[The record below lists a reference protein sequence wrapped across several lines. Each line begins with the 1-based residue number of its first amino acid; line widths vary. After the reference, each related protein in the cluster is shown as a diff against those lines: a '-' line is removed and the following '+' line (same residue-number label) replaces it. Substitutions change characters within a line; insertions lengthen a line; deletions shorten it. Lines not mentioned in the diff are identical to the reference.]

1 MRKVR
6 YIIFTLVFFLII
18 LFMKNSKAKAYNLPT
33 FSNVNLGQN
42 IDDVGYTD
50 VVKSRGEF
58 YCVDHGGI
66 LTDKLKSKYIIVG
79 YIEIQGKTVKAYSE
93 WESGS
98 AAPGTTIENVEY
110 APYIAGLLYETLING
125 KGYGTKTYANDR
137 NAVTQT
143 QYGIW
148 KYWNT
153 FLEQMDSNSSNASSA
168 NYRNSWGGD
177 NTKVQNVFKGTS
189 ILENNIKKYEYS
201 AKIFVLYSYDPAKG
215 LNHWQR
221 LICGTA
227 TKEKKSNM
235 TIKKSWTN
243 YDEIVSQNGSNKLK
257 ELYISIRR
265 NDGKQSIISDEYEN
279 ICIKKINANGG
290 FEYEVNGLPEK
301 DKTAKDYIV
310 IEGNGNN
317 LTFEAQNEYPEDDKN
332 TINLINTGKLVK
344 FKVSKSWVDSSSTYR
359 PSSLKFYLVKKLDE
373 YIEKTDQEN
382 QTAGTYKTFAPDEVY
397 SKGNK
402 YGLVVKEDAD
412 GNSQNINTRKVEVD
426 KDNGIVYEYKLE
438 LDNTTGK
445 NLIKK
450 YKYQFIEEKT
460 MSKDVW
466 EKEKEEDKYIE
477 FDYQTSDAYT
487 NYTIVEDNIKVY
499 ETIVN
504 APSIDGVTKK
514 DGTNEG
520 SNVND
525 SIKANNL
532 TWAKFSV
539 TNAYRDTSNVPEEA
553 EGGITI
559 SGYVWLDKF
568 SGKDSLQ
575 DGLKG
580 DGEKGIAGIKVEW
593 RNALGS
599 IIATT
604 TTNEEGHYQMATDSP
619 IHSHPYWIDYVK
631 YTLINLSYIRFEYN
645 GVDYT
650 TTIPEI
656 ISDLYNGGVSE
667 ERKNK
672 VASMAIENV
681 NDRTRLN
688 NKFQNVKNGG
698 ASGSGGSIKIDY
710 KVNGINQVK
719 GTALENISA
728 SAQGVYYTGNKTLYQ
743 ATKDVTDGVASDQE
757 FKVGFLENA
766 TKKELIGQVCH
777 HHCYWGIVEMKTL
790 GYSSS
795 KKEGT
800 WLLDFLDNT
809 VLGNGLGL
817 NHKFVNIKVD
827 INGEGHTFFP
837 IPNIFAGFT
846 IIMLGPIP
854 IPIPN
859 AWTMI
864 YCNPFKTLTKS
875 APPDYVALALSVV
888 LGWHCR
894 VIDGDSRDIKKWTI
908 ENVNCGL
915 IEREQ
920 PDLAMQSDVSL
931 VEINMNGQDHTYG
944 YANRKTENI
953 TPGLVNTFKNLISG
967 LITQGTVTDITC
979 LLKYTKE
986 NRPDYVREVNPS
998 DVVYSKYYKDKYN
1011 QFSEDF
1017 KVYVTYSTTIY
1028 NQSSTLP
1035 AKVNSIINYFDNRYQ
1050 EIVEVSAG
1058 ANYSNGIG
1066 MKGVSAQITN
1076 KDTILSGYSFSKEK
1090 DLFGSAVIGLNEEVW
1105 IKPALEIKEANT
1117 ELADFVTINVKYL
1130 VKPSTVAGELFDEGS
1145 VNLMHV
1151 SEIYSYS
1158 SRYGLYTI
1166 FANGMPADGVGVIES
1181 FMKQVGG
1188 ANEDV
1193 MDYNMLNNF
1202 VTTITGTISKLYGAA
1217 VDIFFNG
1224 LDDFSG
1230 NGKDQNGN
1238 DVGISGSIEDAKKN
1252 NPVSATIAETIIS
1265 FLSKEDIETIR
1276 KQMSDA
1282 KSQMQSTF
1290 DFFNSKVRNDNGLY
1304 KVVYYSGFDKDSE
1317 PGDSEAFFKA
1327 INICYSTGKN
1337 IDMAIVDMVAQLCKD
1352 ITKDLLSDTEI
1363 LRLLL
1368 TGNIDDVFDRI
1379 GSDISDSIQ
1388 RKFKDLQQTAS
1399 DLVETMKWG
1408 IFKLLEDDTDIA
1420 PMMKLK
1426 LDSKYKTVSGFV
1438 WEDGQ
1443 TQESKERNERE
1454 GDGIYDSNTEKKA
1467 ANVRVSLYK
1476 VDDTTGTLTPAQL
1489 YIRKNDK
1496 NATIT
1501 PSAVGGPTSGKVT
1514 INSNEIINVF
1524 DIISETDKYYVVN
1537 ASTVTNTDGKYAF
1550 TGLIEDEYQVEFQY
1564 DKNATV
1570 VGTNHELDGRNYKS
1584 TIIKNEMVKQLFT
1597 EELDYSSNTDWHIQL
1612 AEAGVKNTSVAA
1624 DDMQLRCQY
1633 EKDLVNGN
1641 YYSEVTMA
1649 ARTNKF
1655 KLQVEYVTTD
1665 KKSTKVN
1672 NEGNPEA
1679 GGTFD
1684 KDLMDVFNFGV
1695 VTRAKEDLS
1704 VDKTIENLTLTL
1716 ANGQVLVDGNPYG
1729 NDTLN
1734 YTVALGS
1741 KDTTKVRGSNYAGRR
1756 VRTEVDTE
1764 LLHGA
1769 TLDIVYKIT
1778 VRNDSEIDYKYDT
1791 DVQEGENIYTHNKY
1805 YYFGNRSDLDKPGH
1819 EIIDSTILEVID
1831 YLDSDLTIVDDV
1843 DTLTG
1848 DWKIVSNIEDLK
1860 GTDNNGQLVSV
1871 GQNSVY
1877 EDLEK
1882 NRDKYT
1888 ILKTEIFKDLKASL
1902 KEEERSREVKL
1913 HVSKLLGNQSEQYN
1927 YANGIEIVKIGGKI
1941 ARSRI
1946 AKHDENYAPKYIPG
1960 NFVPSK
1966 NVGDEQDSD
1975 KIDYII
1981 TPPTGTQETLVYIII
1996 AVVGLIIV
2004 SVGVVL
2010 IKKFV
2015 IKK

>member
-1 MRKVR
+1 MNNRKRIVQ
-6 YIIFTLVFFLII
+6 LII
-18 LFMKNSKAKAYNLPT
+18 SFIFGIAILILSSSKVNGYSIPNAKATGYGALGRNVGDIKYSDVVSASNSKLYCADHKGNLTNQMVSP
-33 FSNVNLGQN
+33 
-42 IDDVGYTD
+42 
-50 VVKSRGEF
+50 
-58 YCVDHGGI
+58 
-66 LTDKLKSKYIIVG
+66 YIIVG
-79 YIEIQGKTVKAYSE
+79 YMEIDGNTVKYYSNWNKNKSQSVTKE
-93 WESGS
+93 NI
-98 AAPGTTIENVEY
+98 TT
-110 APYIAGLLYETLING
+110 APYIAALFNKKDGWGT
-125 KGYGTKTYANDR
+125 GYGSSLA
-137 NAVTQT
+137 
-143 QYGIW
+143 
-148 KYWNT
+148 
-153 FLEQMDSNSSNASSA
+153 SSNGSGASKAQKALWTYWGSFLSEVDPSGGLKTSWCGENPSVDRTTIK
-168 NYRNSWGGD
+168 NYVE
-177 NTKVQNVFKGTS
+177 K
-189 ILENNIKKYEYS
+189 NNDVNYKAYIY
-201 AKIFVLYSYDPAKG
+201 VLYCYSQAHGGSDAR
-215 LNHWQR
+215 WQR
-221 LICGTA
+221 LIYAETE
-227 TKEKKSNM
+227 TEQKPKI
-235 TIKKSWTN
+235 TIDKTWTN
-243 YDEIVSQNGSNKLK
+243 LSDAIGDTSSLKSITVSVRYKDGDNASGKVISN
-257 ELYISIRR
+257 
-265 NDGKQSIISDEYEN
+265 DYEN
-279 ICIKKINANGG
+279 IKINLDSSGHG
-290 FEYEVNGLPEK
+290 KKEVIGLPEEGK
-301 DKTAKDYIV
+301 SLEDYIV
-310 IEGNGNN
+310 IEGGENN
-317 LTFEAQNEYPEDDKN
+317 INYASVISKYDTATN
-332 TINLINTGKLVK
+332 TIYLQNTVK
-344 FKVSKSWVDSSSTYR
+344 TVRFKVKKTWSDADTTYR
-359 PSSLKFYLVKKLDE
+359 PTSLTFYLVKH
-373 YIEKTDQEN
+373 IDQYYKNGSDIPVETINYTNPNDFGLITSDDANEQNKADSSKEN
-382 QTAGTYKTFAPDEVY
+382 QYYAIQRYVTADE
-397 SKGNK
+397 KF
-402 YGLVVKEDAD
+402 
-412 GNSQNINTRKVEVD
+412 
-426 KDNGIVYEYKLE
+426 VYEYKLE
-438 LDNTTGK
+438 NTTEGWK
-445 NLIKK
+445 IKK
-450 YKYQFIEEKT
+450 YQYQLIEQKS

-466 EKEKEEDKYIE
+466 EATEEDNKYIT
-477 FDYQTSDAYT
+477 FDALADESSDHYKVVESSVGVERYTTMGGETSTTAAVDENT
-487 NYTIVEDNIKVY
+487 N
-499 ETIVN
+499 
-504 APSIDGVTKK
+504 K
-514 DGTNEG
+514 D
-520 SNVND
+520 NVND
-525 SIKANNL
+525 KINEDILWYSFEVINM
-532 TWAKFSV
+532 
-539 TNAYRDTSNVPEEA
+539 YGTSDEIGGGDYEED
-553 EGGITI
+553 ENGVVI

-568 SGKDSLQ
+568 SGKDSIQ
-575 DGLKG
+575 NGLM
-580 DGEKGIAGIKVEW
+580 DNGENGINGINVTWYDATGKQ
-593 RNALGS
+593 
-599 IIATT
+599 IATAVTHTYET
-604 TTNEEGHYQMATDSP
+604 TDENGKVVKGKDGYYKMTTKAP
-619 IHSHPYWIDYVK
+619 IHQHPYWIDFIK
-631 YTLINLSYIRFEYN
+631 YTLINLSYVEFEYN
-645 GVDYT
+645 GVKYT
-650 TTIPEI
+650 TTLPTLIT
-656 ISDLYNGGVSE
+656 DLYNSTGGQ
-667 ERKNK
+667 RKNEL
-672 VASMAIENV
+672 ASMAIEGQEQR
-681 NDRTRLN
+681 DILN
-688 NKFQNVKNGG
+688 ANFKEVMKGG
-698 ASGSGGSIKIDY
+698 TSGGVSIDY
-710 KVNGINQVK
+710 KVSGINSVE
-719 GTALENISA
+719 GTANSPLQAVAE
-728 SAQGVYYTGNKTLYQ
+728 GVYYTGNNTMYSAL
-743 ATKDVTDGVASDQE
+743 KDAISEKGVKA
-757 FKVGFLENA
+757 GFLEFA
-766 TKKELIGQVCH
+766 KKTTKSGLCH
-777 HHCYWGIVEMKTL
+777 KHCYWGFVEMKTL
-790 GYSSS
+790 MEGDNSEDGY
-795 KKEGT
+795 
-800 WLLDFLDNT
+800 LLKGKAVDLLAKTLDHKFINIKLSLDNK
-809 VLGNGLGL
+809 
-817 NHKFVNIKVD
+817 HRRFI
-827 INGEGHTFFP
+827 
-837 IPNIFAGFT
+837 IPNVFAGFT
-846 IIMLGPIP
+846 IHIIFGIP
-854 IPIPN
+854 IPLPN
-859 AWTMI
+859 AWSI
-864 YCNPFKTLTKS
+864 VYCNPWQTWQSSNPK
-875 APPDYVALALSVV
+875 DILAVGLSLV
-888 LGWHCR
+888 LGSHDISTQCK
-894 VIDGDSRDIKKWTI
+894 GDSSTKDIVKWEI
-908 ENVNCGL
+908 PNVNCGL

-920 PDLAMQSDVSL
+920 PDLTTESDVSL

-944 YANRKTENI
+944 YANRKATV
-953 TPGLVNTFKNLISG
+953 TPTYVTKFADFVTGFISKG
-967 LITQGTVTDITC
+967 KVTDITS
-979 LLKYTKE
+979 LLKYT

-998 DVVYSKYYKDKYN
+998 DVVYSKYYNDQTK

-1017 KVYVTYSTTIY
+1017 KVYVTYSTTVY

-1050 EIVEVSAG
+1050 EVVEVSAS
-1058 ANYSNGIG
+1058 ANKSSGLVPVDASVG
-1066 MKGVSAQITN
+1066 STGTVS
-1076 KDTILSGYSFSKEK
+1076 SKYP
-1090 DLFGSAVIGLNEEVW
+1090 DSDVFGSVIVNLNEDAW
-1105 IKPALEIKEANT
+1105 IKPALEINDTNADFS
-1117 ELADFVTINVKYL
+1117 DFVTINVKYL
-1130 VKPSTVAGELFDEGS
+1130 VKPSTVAGELFDEAS
-1145 VNLMHV
+1145 VNLMHI
-1151 SEIYSYS
+1151 SEIYTYS

-1166 FANGMPADGVGVIES
+1166 FANGLPADGAGVLET
-1181 FMKQVGG
+1181 FMKQITG
-1188 ANEDV
+1188 ANSDV
-1193 MDYNMLNNF
+1193 TNSSTLNSL
-1202 VTTITGTISKLYGAA
+1202 VSGLTGTIKKVYTTA
-1217 VDIFFNG
+1217 VQLLVGNLDYYKGNFNG
-1224 LDDFSG
+1224 TDA
-1230 NGKDQNGN
+1230 GKEIEDNKN
-1238 DVGISGSIEDAKKN
+1238 LIGSITSSLAIN
-1252 NPVSATIAETIIS
+1252 LIS
-1265 FLSKEDIETIR
+1265 FLSDRSAEDVKAGLE
-1276 KQMSDA
+1276 
-1282 KSQMQSTF
+1282 KSVDNMNTTF
-1290 DFFNSKVRNDNGLY
+1290 DVLTSKVRYNGVY
-1304 KVVYYSGFDKDSE
+1304 QVVYYSGFDKDSE
-1317 PGDSEAFFKA
+1317 PGDSEDFIKA
-1327 INICYSTGKN
+1327 INLCMSTVKN
-1337 IDMAIVDMVAQLCKD
+1337 FDKALTDYIADIWSQIANKGTLEDILKD
-1352 ITKDLLSDTEI
+1352 TKNLEYLAKGDISGLLNNI
-1363 LRLLL
+1363 A
-1368 TGNIDDVFDRI
+1368 GNIAGKVTDALGGVKADA
-1379 GSDISDSIQ
+1379 Q
-1388 RKFKDLQQTAS
+1388 DLY
-1399 DLVETMKWG
+1399 ETMKWG
-1408 IFKLLEDDTDIA
+1408 IIKLLEDDTDIA

>member
-1 MRKVR
+1 MKNIKKIR
-6 YIIFTLVFFLII
+6 YIILVLIFFLMM
-18 LFMKNSKAKAYNLPT
+18 LFMKNSKAYGLPAKEYSLPT
-33 FSNVNLGQN
+33 LSNVNLGQN
-42 IDDVGYTD
+42 IGNVRFRD
-50 VVKSRGEF
+50 VVKKNGDF
-58 YCVDHGGI
+58 YCIDHTGT
-66 LTDKLKSKYIIVG
+66 LTDKLTSNYKIVG
-79 YIEIQGKTVKAYSE
+79 YIEIEGTTVKAYSA

-110 APYIAGLLYETLING
+110 APYIAQLLYETGTYG
-125 KGYGTKTYANDR
+125 KGYGTNTYANDR
-137 NAVTQT
+137 NAVTKA
-143 QYGIW
+143 QYGVW

-153 FLEQMDSNSSNASSA
+153 FLEQMDSNSGNVSKSNYKSA
-168 NYRNSWGGD
+168 WGGRG
-177 NTKVQNVFKGTS
+177 NPSSFSSQIALN
-189 ILENNIKKYEYS
+189 NNIKKYEYS
-201 AKIFVLYSYDPAKG
+201 AKIFVLYSYSQTED
-215 LNHWQR
+215 HWQR
-221 LICGTA
+221 LIYGTA
-227 TKEKKSNM
+227 TKEEKSNM
-235 TIKKSWTN
+235 TIKKTWSN
-243 YDEIVSQNGSNKLK
+243 YGDITASNGSSGLK

-265 NDGKQSIISDEYEN
+265 NDENKSKISDEYEN
-279 ICIKKINANGG
+279 ICIKKFNSNGE
-290 FEYEVNGLPEK
+290 FEYKVEGLPEK
-301 DKTAKDYIV
+301 GKTVKDYTV
-310 IEGNGNN
+310 VEGNGNSI
-317 LTFEAQNEYPEDDKN
+317 TFTSEITNYDEKTN
-332 TINLINTGKLVK
+332 TITLQNTAKSVK
-344 FKVSKSWVDSSSTYR
+344 FKVKKTWSDADTTYR
-359 PSSLKFYLVKKLDE
+359 PTSLTFYLVKHIANYYKNGSDIPVEEMVYTYPNQYGLITSDDA
-373 YIEKTDQEN
+373 KTQNESSN
-382 QTAGTYKTFAPDEVY
+382 SNE
-397 SKGNK
+397 NK
-402 YGLVVKEDAD
+402 YYAIQRYVTTDSEF
-412 GNSQNINTRKVEVD
+412 
-426 KDNGIVYEYKLE
+426 VYEYKLE
-438 LDNTTGK
+438 NTTGGWK
-445 NLIKK
+445 IR
-450 YKYQFIEEKT
+450 KYQYKLIEQKS
-460 MSKDVW
+460 MSKETW
-466 EKEKEEDKYIE
+466 EANEYINFDTMANESAENYKVVESSVGVERYTTMGGDTSTTDTVNKDTNKDNATDQVKGDILWYSFEVVNMYGTSDEIGGGEYEEDE
-477 FDYQTSDAYT
+477 
-487 NYTIVEDNIKVY
+487 N
-499 ETIVN
+499 
-504 APSIDGVTKK
+504 GV
-514 DGTNEG
+514 
-520 SNVND
+520 V
-525 SIKANNL
+525 
-532 TWAKFSV
+532 
-539 TNAYRDTSNVPEEA
+539 
-553 EGGITI
+553 I

-568 SGKDSLQ
+568 SGKDSIQ
-575 DGLKG
+575 NGLMD
-580 DGEKGIAGIKVEW
+580 DGEEGINDIKVTW
-593 RNALGS
+593 YDAIGHVIS
-599 IIATT
+599 TT
-604 TTNEEGHYQMATDSP
+604 TTKTNDRNQKSGYYKMSTKAP
-619 IHSHPYWIDYVK
+619 IHQHPYWKDFVK
-631 YTLINLSYIRFEYN
+631 YTLINLSYVEFEYN
-645 GVDYT
+645 GVKYT
-650 TTIPEI
+650 TTLPTLIT
-656 ISDLYNGGVSE
+656 DLYNSTGGQ
-667 ERKNK
+667 RKNEL
-672 VASMAIENV
+672 ASMAIEGQEQR
-681 NDRTRLN
+681 DILN
-688 NKFQNVKNGG
+688 ANFKEVMKGG
-698 ASGSGGSIKIDY
+698 TSGGVSIDY
-710 KVNGINQVK
+710 KVSGINSVE
-719 GTALENISA
+719 GTANSPLQAVAE
-728 SAQGVYYTGNKTLYQ
+728 GVYYTGNNTMYSAL
-743 ATKDVTDGVASDQE
+743 KDAISEKGVKA
-757 FKVGFLENA
+757 GFLEFANK
-766 TKKELIGQVCH
+766 TSKTGLCH
-777 HHCYWGIVEMKTL
+777 KHCYWGFVEMKTL
-790 GYSSS
+790 MENDNDDSDYLIPNNVANVLA
-795 KKEGT
+795 KV
-800 WLLDFLDNT
+800 LDHKFINIKISLDNK
-809 VLGNGLGL
+809 
-817 NHKFVNIKVD
+817 HWKV
-827 INGEGHTFFP
+827 I
-837 IPNIFAGFT
+837 IPNVFAGFT
-846 IIMLGPIP
+846 IIMIGPIP

-859 AWTMI
+859 AWSNV
-864 YCNPFKTLTKS
+864 YCNPWQTWQSSNPK
-875 APPDYVALALSVV
+875 DILAVGLSIV
-888 LGWHCR
+888 LGSHDRSTQCK
-894 VIDGDSRDIKKWTI
+894 GDSSEEDIIKWEI
-908 ENVNCGL
+908 PNVNCGL

-920 PDLAMQSDVSL
+920 PDLTTESDVSL

-944 YANRKTENI
+944 YANRKATV
-953 TPGLVNTFKNLISG
+953 TPTYVTKFADFVTGFISKG
-967 LITQGTVTDITC
+967 KVTDITS
-979 LLKYTKE
+979 LLKYT

-998 DVVYSKYYKDKYN
+998 DVVYSKYYNDQTK

-1017 KVYVTYSTTIY
+1017 KVYVTYSTTVY

-1050 EIVEVSAG
+1050 EVVEVSAS
-1058 ANYSNGIG
+1058 ANKSSGLVPVDASVG
-1066 MKGVSAQITN
+1066 STGTVS
-1076 KDTILSGYSFSKEK
+1076 SKYP
-1090 DLFGSAVIGLNEEVW
+1090 DSDVFGSVIVNLNEDAW
-1105 IKPALEIKEANT
+1105 IKPALEINDT
-1117 ELADFVTINVKYL
+1117 NADFSNFVTINVKYL
-1130 VKPSTVAGELFDEGS
+1130 VKPSTVAGELFDEAS
-1145 VNLMHV
+1145 VNLMHI
-1151 SEIYSYS
+1151 SEIYTYS

-1166 FANGMPADGVGVIES
+1166 FANGLPADGAGVLET
-1181 FMKQVGG
+1181 FMKQITG
-1188 ANEDV
+1188 ANADV
-1193 MDYNMLNNF
+1193 TNSSTLNSL
-1202 VTTITGTISKLYGAA
+1202 VSGLTGTIKKVYTAA
-1217 VDIFFNG
+1217 VQLLVGNLDYYQGNFNG
-1224 LDDFSG
+1224 TDA
-1230 NGKDQNGN
+1230 GKEMENN
-1238 DVGISGSIEDAKKN
+1238 KNLVGSITSSLAIN
-1252 NPVSATIAETIIS
+1252 LIS
-1265 FLSKEDIETIR
+1265 F
-1276 KQMSDA
+1276 MSGESAADVKA
-1282 KSQMQSTF
+1282 GLEKSVDNMNTTF
-1290 DFFNSKVRNDNGLY
+1290 DVLTSKVRYNGVY
-1304 KVVYYSGFDKDSE
+1304 QVVYYSGFDKDSE
-1317 PGDSEAFFKA
+1317 PGDSEDFIKA
-1327 INICYSTGKN
+1327 INLCMSTVKN
-1337 IDMAIVDMVAQLCKD
+1337 FDKALTDYIADMWSQIANKGTLEDILKD
-1352 ITKDLLSDTEI
+1352 TKNLEYLAKGDISGLLNNIAGNLSDKIVGTI
-1363 LRLLL
+1363 
-1368 TGNIDDVFDRI
+1368 TGALDDVKT
-1379 GSDISDSIQ
+1379 GAQ
-1388 RKFKDLQQTAS
+1388 DLY
-1399 DLVETMKWG
+1399 ETMKWG
-1408 IFKLLEDDTDIA
+1408 IIKLLEDDTDIA

-1981 TPPTGTQETLVYIII
+1981 TPPTGTQETLVYIITI
-1996 AVVGLIIV
+1996 VTGLMII
-2004 SVGVVL
+2004 SVGVLL

-2015 IKK
+2015 IQNK